1 MGSVEGRG
9 SESHFSPLTPCPSP
23 LLRPRT
29 QFPKFEMVIDGCA
42 SKQHESSRASNS
54 QPQVASDAL
63 RNYCDA
69 ERHLS
74 QCVCSCFSSQGIQ
87 DCVYV
92 RARLVTFCVIC
103 APVTPPPLFH
113 PTKNTHHTHGLNQA
127 TRTSNAY
134 QKRSATRTGSPSRS
148 PPYHMN

>member
-1 MGSVEGRG
+1 MVHANESVGGRG
-9 SESHFSPLTPCPSP
+9 SESHFPPLTPCSSP

-74 QCVCSCFSSQGIQ
+74 QCMCFIQ
-87 DCVYV
+87 YCVYV
-92 RARLVTFCVIC
+92 RARLVTFCVMC
-103 APVTPPPLFH
+103 VPVNPPPSS
-113 PTKNTHHTHGLNQA
+113 TQQKTHITHTD
-127 TRTSNAY
+127 
-134 QKRSATRTGSPSRS
+134 
-148 PPYHMN
+148 